1 MCKHNF
7 KKQINRKDRAH
18 MEALKKASE
27 IIHQKTEEAN
37 AKKDALQAED
47 KLGEAGAT
55 VRPNTP
61 EYEFSDRNKTQ
72 TERAISDRGQIA
84 IVRLQRLLR
93 GRAAQND
100 MFRGKEMRLD
110 LI

>member
-7 KKQINRKDRAH
+7 KKQQNRKDRAH

-27 IIHQKTEEAN
+27 IIHMKTEEAN

-47 KLGEAGAT
+47 KGDAGAT

-61 EYEFSDRNKTQ
+61 DYDFSDRHKTP
-72 TERAISDRGQIA
+72 TERAITDRGQIA